1 MSRKDIEARLDR
13 SLGNQIKVPQLDRRF
28 DAAVWARIAAADA
41 RATNPLSAGAASLD
55 ELIASPRARATRWL
69 AISNAIGATVVVAL
83 LVYFGLKMFAGV
95 EVSVEVPANVQ
106 VPQIPRIP
114 EAMVEQIIGVLGYVL
129 GLATL
134 VYGIGVT
141 SLGRRVRAS
150 FS

>member
-41 RATNPLSAGAASLD
+41 RATNPSSAGAASLD
-55 ELIASPRARATRWL
+55 ELIATPRATRWL
-69 AISNAIGATVVVAL
+69 AISNAIGAIVVVAL

-95 EVSVEVPANVQ
+95 EVSVEVPASVQ
-106 VPQIPRIP
+106 VPQIPRIS
-114 EAMVEQIIGVLGYVL
+114 EAMVEQIIGVLGNVL
-129 GLATL
+129 GLVTL

-141 SLGRRVRAS
+141 SLGRRVRSA